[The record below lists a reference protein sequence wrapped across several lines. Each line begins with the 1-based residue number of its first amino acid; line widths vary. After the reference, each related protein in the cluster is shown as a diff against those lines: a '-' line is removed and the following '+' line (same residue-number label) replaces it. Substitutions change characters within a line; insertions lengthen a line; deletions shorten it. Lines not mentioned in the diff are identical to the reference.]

1 MMDLLLGAAA
11 LGSPDGRDFGAV
23 DEGFGTGCGLFSE
36 LFSSS
41 AGYPSTLLIVSFD
54 AQEFSSWI

>member
-23 DEGFGTGCGLFSE
+23 DEGFGTGRGLRAFL
-36 LFSSS
+36 LFRWL
-41 AGYPSTLLIVSFD
+41 PFHTVDCVL
-54 AQEFSSWI
+54 